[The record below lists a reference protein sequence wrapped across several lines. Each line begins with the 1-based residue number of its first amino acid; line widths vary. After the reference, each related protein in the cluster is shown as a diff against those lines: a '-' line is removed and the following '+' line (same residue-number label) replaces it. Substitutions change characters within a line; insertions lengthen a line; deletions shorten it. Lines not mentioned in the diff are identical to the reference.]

1 MRREHEGMHEQSPPA
16 ASSTQTKS
24 KNGGKHT
31 QGTQTAAS
39 ADLDRQNS
47 ANANQP
53 TAGPLGA
60 GVDNP
65 IQTEQANALYVQN
78 QPNEGQ
84 RVYCT
89 ICWTAQGHKSAGAQE
104 KHARGCKTRVED
116 FIATSQND
124 AKRERDNRKKGKTKI
139 PEKGFAEVSNSST
152 GQNAVAAG
160 FIAKVRQT
168 PATVL
173 AQDPPLGPPGKT
185 SKDQR
190 TKKPES
196 AAAAEEPLPGEGP
209 QSRRTR
215 SKGTKQAKPAATIG
229 VTIGVTELA
238 EEPPIQE
245 TRRKRAKQARPAA
258 AVGATEPAEEPP
270 AQETQSRRTKQARP
284 AATAEGRQSN
294 KAPPA
299 PKTRNKRV
307 KESAPAAAA
316 DVAASAQQPPSQR
329 GRRGRRTSSIA
340 PAEAAETAEG
350 SNSTTTEHAEESPR
364 AQRARNRAAPDPAAE
379 EGPAPSKPKLRITH
393 NAAHPGRT

>member
-1 MRREHEGMHEQSPPA
+1 MHEQSPPA
-16 ASSTQTKS
+16 ASSTQMKS
-24 KNGGKHT
+24 KKGGKQT

-39 ADLDRQNS
+39 ADSDRQNS

-53 TAGPLGA
+53 TAGPSGA

-65 IQTEQANALYVQN
+65 IQTEQANAPHLQN
-78 QPNEGQ
+78 QPNEGE
-84 RVYCT
+84 RIYCA

-104 KHARGCKTRVED
+104 NHARSCKTRVED
-116 FIATSQND
+116 FIATSPND

-139 PEKGFAEVSNSST
+139 PEKGLAEVSNSST

-168 PATVL
+168 PTEVL
-173 AQDPPLGPPGKT
+173 AKDPPPVSPSET
-185 SKDQR
+185 PKDQR

-196 AAAAEEPLPGEGP
+196 AAAAEEPLPEEGP

-215 SKGTKQAKPAATIG
+215 SKGTKQAKPAAT
-229 VTIGVTELA
+229 TGVTELA

-258 AVGATEPAEEPP
+258 AVGATESAEEPP

-284 AATAEGRQSN
+284 AATAKGRQSN
-294 KAPPA
+294 KPPPA

-316 DVAASAQQPPSQR
+316 DVAASAQQQPSPR
-329 GRRGRRTSSIA
+329 GRRARRTSSVA
-340 PAEAAETAEG
+340 PAEDAETAEG
-350 SNSTTTEHAEESPR
+350 SDSTTAEHAEESPR
-364 AQRARNRAAPDPAAE
+364 APRAKNRAASDPSGE
-379 EGPAPSKPKLRITH
+379 EGPAPSKPRLRITH